1 MPITTNKNDQFVSE
15 LTKRILFAVPAA
27 VLFLYLTWMG
37 GIYFLGLILLITLF
51 IQHEFSQLVEA
62 AGYKADTFFPYP
74 IALWILLAPFI
85 PHPLIIGLSI
95 FLVFVAVQVF
105 KTGDRALRELISTSF
120 SSIYAPVGFLTLLLI
135 RDIGATEVGFLLTV
149 SLLLMV
155 WGNDIFAYFGGKA
168 FGKHALAPSVSP
180 NKTWEGFFSG
190 ILGALIG
197 LLLVMYA
204 IPSDFPIS
212 FVAMIPAVLLI
223 SIFGPVGDLTES
235 RIKRAANT
243 KDASNIL
250 PGHGGFF
257 DRFDALILA
266 APAFYCYLYLLK
278 ILEHVS
284 F

>member
-1 MPITTNKNDQFVSE
+1 MSE

-27 VLFLYLTWMG
+27 ALFLYLTWLG
-37 GIYFLGLILLITLF
+37 GVYFAGLIILITLF
-51 IQHEFSQLVEA
+51 IQHEFSALFEA
-62 AGYKADTFFPYP
+62 AGYKADTFFPYT
-74 IALWILLAPFI
+74 IALWILVAPFI
-85 PHPLIIGLSI
+85 PHPLIIGLAI
-95 FLVFVAVQVF
+95 FLIFVGIQVF
-105 KTGDRALRELISTSF
+105 KTGDRALRELISTTF
-120 SSIYAPVGFLTLLLI
+120 CSIYAPIGFLTLLLI
-135 RDIGATEVGFLLTV
+135 RDTGDTEMGFLLTI
-149 SLLLMV
+149 SLLLMI
-155 WGNDIFAYFGGKA
+155 WGNDVFAYFGGKT
-168 FGKHALAPSVSP
+168 FGKHALAPAVSP

-204 IPSDFPIS
+204 IPFDFPVPLIT
-212 FVAMIPAVLLI
+212 MIPAVLLI
-223 SIFGPVGDLTES
+223 SIFGPIGDLTAS

-266 APAFYCYLYLLK
+266 APVFYCYLYLLK